1 MSSVAS
7 IYTDGAC
14 SGNGTVRAVGGWAWA
29 YWPGP
34 ARGEPAAARA
44 APLTCPPAATNQRAE
59 LTALLEGMR
68 WAVSSGLGKSAVE
81 FYSDSQYSIN
91 CASKWGPAWKR
102 KGWKRESG
110 EPLQNLDL
118 IQPLVDLWSGGRWTL
133 NHVRGHRT
141 GSSPEVWGN
150 NWVDQAA
157 VAAGRGEG
165 RCFGAVVPA
174 GELTPTVTADM
185 FYEPDVIE
193 HVAPS
198 ASVSGVTRKLVPVSV
213 ATRQTDIRLWF
224 GGSS

>member
-1 MSSVAS
+1 MTAS

-44 APLTCPPAATNQRAE
+44 AALTCPPAATNQRAE
-59 LTALLEGMR
+59 LTALLDGMR
-68 WAVSSGLGKSAVE
+68 WARESGLGKAAVE

-91 CASKWGPAWKR
+91 CASKWGLAWKR

-118 IQPLVDLWSGGRWTL
+118 IQPLVDLWLGGRWTL
-133 NHVRGHRT
+133 NHVRGHQT
-141 GSSPEVWGN
+141 GSSPAVWGN

-165 RCFGAVVPA
+165 RCFGAVVVP
-174 GELTPTVTADM
+174 GEVTPVVTGDM
-185 FYEPDVIE
+185 FYDADVIE
-193 HVAPS
+193 HVGPSSVPAAPRR
-198 ASVSGVTRKLVPVSV
+198 AVPV
-213 ATRQTDIRLWF
+213 ATRQSDIRAWF
-224 GGSS
+224 GSSS